1 MHKSKVEDT
10 YFQGKS
16 SIRLGDISLDLTRP
30 VVMGILNVTPDSFY
44 ADSRRLFGDDLL
56 VKAENMITEGA
67 TILDLGG
74 YSSRP
79 GAKDISIQEEMDRV
93 LPAVELLFSKIENPT
108 ISVDTFRPQVAEEA
122 LKGGAQI
129 INDISG
135 YQIDSDMFGV
145 LKKHKPAYIC
155 MHMRGTPQTM
165 KDLTHYPNGV
175 TAEVVRYFTEKLSD
189 LEKAG
194 VTQVILDPGFGFSKT
209 TEQSHELLSEM
220 QQLLHLNKPILAG
233 VSRKSM
239 IYKRLEIKPEDALN
253 GTSALNAIA
262 LSKGAKI
269 LRVHD
274 VKPAAEIIRLLFG
287 SDKQI

>member
-30 VVMGILNVTPDSFY
+30 IVMGILNVTPDSFY
-44 ADSRRLFGDDLL
+44 ADSRRSSDNDLL
-56 VKAENMITEGA
+56 QKAADMIQDGA
-67 TILDLGG
+67 TILDVGG

-79 GAKDISIQEEMDRV
+79 GAIDISVQEEIDRI
-93 LPAVELLFSKIENPT
+93 LPAIQLLKQELDNPI
-108 ISVDTFRPQVAEEA
+108 ISVDTFRSEVAEEA
-122 LKGGAQI
+122 LKNGIQI

-135 YQIDSDMFGV
+135 YQIDNKLFSV
-145 LKKHKPAYIC
+145 LQKYKPAYIL

-165 KDLTHYPNGV
+165 KELTDYPEGITNEV
-175 TAEVVRYFTEKLSD
+175 LKYFRQKLAE
-189 LEKAG
+189 LEEAG
-194 VTQVILDPGFGFSKT
+194 ISEVIIDPGFGFSKT
-209 TEQSHELLSEM
+209 TEQSHELLSE
-220 QQLLHLNKPILAG
+220 LNEFQPLRKPVLAG

-239 IYKRLEIKPEDALN
+239 IYKRLEIKPEEALN
-253 GTSALNAIA
+253 GTTALNAIA
-262 LSKGAKI
+262 LTKGAKI

>member
-30 VVMGILNVTPDSFY
+30 VVMGILNITPDSFY
-44 ADSRRLFGDDLL
+44 ADSRRSFGDDLL
-56 VKAENMITEGA
+56 QKAETMINDGA
-67 TILDLGG
+67 TILDIGG

-79 GAKDISIQEEMDRV
+79 GATDISIQEEMDRI
-93 LPAVELLFSKIENPT
+93 LPAIELLLKELENPI
-108 ISVDTFRPQVAEEA
+108 ISVDTFRSEVAEEA
-122 LKGGAQI
+122 LKSGVQI

-135 YQIDSDMFGV
+135 FQIDTKMFSV
-145 LKKHKPAYIC
+145 LKKYTPAYIL

-165 KDLTHYPNGV
+165 KELTDYPEGV
-175 TAEVVRYFTEKLSD
+175 TSEVLRYFSEKLSE
-189 LEKAG
+189 LGKAG
-194 VTQVILDPGFGFSKT
+194 VTEVILDPGFGFSKT
-209 TEQSHELLSEM
+209 TDQSHELLSE
-220 QQLLHLNKPILAG
+220 LDKFHALNKPILAG

-239 IYKRLEIKPEDALN
+239 IYKKLGIKPEEALN

>member
-30 VVMGILNVTPDSFY
+30 IVMGILNVTPDSFY
-44 ADSRRLFGDDLL
+44 ADSRRSSDDDLL
-56 VKAENMITEGA
+56 QKANDMIQDGA
-67 TILDLGG
+67 TILDIGG

-79 GAKDISIQEEMDRV
+79 GATDISVQEEIDRI
-93 LPAVELLFSKIENPT
+93 LPAIQLLIKELDNPI
-108 ISVDTFRPQVAEEA
+108 ISVDTFRSEVAEEA
-122 LKGGAQI
+122 LKSGVQI

-135 YQIDSDMFGV
+135 YNIDDKLFSV
-145 LKKHKPAYIC
+145 LQQYKPAYIL

-165 KDLTHYPNGV
+165 KELTDYPAGITDEV
-175 TAEVVRYFTEKLSD
+175 LEYFRQKLAE
-189 LEKAG
+189 LEETG
-194 VTQVILDPGFGFSKT
+194 ISEVIIDPGFGFSKT
-209 TEQSHELLSEM
+209 TEQSHELLSE
-220 QQLLHLNKPILAG
+220 LNEFHSLNKPVLAG
-233 VSRKSM
+233 LSRKSM
-239 IYKRLEIKPEDALN
+239 IYKRLGIKPEEALN
-253 GTSALNAIA
+253 GTTALNAIA
-262 LSKGAKI
+262 LTKGAKI